1 MTYAG
6 FGAQDLLI
14 LLDLAAYI
22 SLFFLA
28 RGVIVY
34 DGIRSE
40 RPFLITFLLV
50 TIATALLFA
59 FPPLGL
65 VAYMVSFL
73 ILYIYFIL
81 WAEEI
86 LGYFRG
92 KSFLLTASIPLIG
105 SFLGGLLI
113 FLANLLNTIPVLP
126 ILLILAGFFTIF
138 ISRGIL
144 LALTTWVMERAGL
157 NRYWVFLLGFFG
169 YVGLLIAVLIA
180 KQRGRF

>member
-1 MTYAG
+1 MTHLG
-6 FGAQDLLI
+6 FGVQDLLI

-28 RGVIVY
+28 RGVIVSG
-34 DGIRSE
+34 GIRSE
-40 RPFLITFLLV
+40 RPFLVTFLLV
-50 TIATALLFA
+50 TISTAFLFA

-86 LGYFRG
+86 LGYFER
-92 KSFLLTASIPLIG
+92 KSFLLTASIPFVG

-126 ILLILAGFFTIF
+126 ILLILGGFFI
-138 ISRGIL
+138 ILLSRGIL
-144 LALTTWVMERAGL
+144 LALTTWTVERAGL
-157 NRYWVFLLGFFG
+157 KRYWAFFLGFLG